1 MSEQHYTLSQI
12 SAADVD
18 TRAARLGELSPEAFA
33 RILGAVVGVS
43 GDYSDGF
50 VRCVVFDRLQALA
63 SEDATR
69 EAILR
74 TLNEHEEK
82 RQRTRQGWMHD
93 DYRRVRAENYRLRE
107 ALGLPNPDDRDD
119 FDDVDPIDLT
129 TQRPQEIET
138 IADMLW
144 ALLRGKCI
152 EVRDGN
158 AAEDRPDERDR

>member
-1 MSEQHYTLSQI
+1 MSEQQHTLSQI
-12 SAADVD
+12 SSADVD

-69 EAILR
+69 EAVLR

-82 RQRTRQGWMHD
+82 RQRTRRDWINE
-93 DYRRVRAENYRLRE
+93 DYRRVRAENHQLRD
-107 ALGLPNPDDRDD
+107 ALGLPNPDDMDD
-119 FDDVDPIDLT
+119 FGDVDPIDLT
-129 TQRPQEIET
+129 PQRPREIET

-144 ALLRGKCI
+144 ALMRGKRI
-152 EVRDGN
+152 EVRDGK